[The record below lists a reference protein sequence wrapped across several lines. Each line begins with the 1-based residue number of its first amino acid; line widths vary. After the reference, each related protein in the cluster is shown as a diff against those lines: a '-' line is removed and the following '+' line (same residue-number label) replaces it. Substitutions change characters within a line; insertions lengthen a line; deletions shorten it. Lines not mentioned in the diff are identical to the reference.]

1 MKIKHGLASVVC
13 ISLASCGGGGTES
26 PTAPSPA
33 PVSTRGTAALVMP
46 AADTKFQ
53 WEIAMPIAVSLLDS
67 NNAVVAGPL
76 TCTAAIAGA
85 VDVSAN
91 CTSLTAKRIG
101 AQTIVVS
108 SGSTT
113 ASFVIKAIPQ
123 RQPLT
128 ARSIASGSTTYSVT
142 TSAGSPWFWG
152 GNYSGKLGQLL
163 SFATLNEAGLPMA
176 AKEGATTPMVNIV
189 STTTG
194 TNNAMALTED
204 GEIWSWGGASLK
216 VLGFVSPTPDVALA
230 PGKVRNAAN
239 SENLSHIVQTGLGQE
254 NASALADDGSVYSW
268 GNGVTAGQ
276 GTNASGAFANKVQL
290 ANGSFLSDIVHIS
303 VGNNFTL
310 ALTRS
315 GAVYAWGSDNMLN
328 TSTAIS
334 AMGKQVAY
342 ATPVVVAGTLAP
354 LSGIVSVSAGYLNS
368 MALTASGTVYAWGR
382 NDFGQL
388 GQGTRSAAGIGSLA
402 VLVKAPATQ
411 SGDLSGIKAIS
422 AGGNHQL
429 ALTATGEV
437 LAWGYTPDGAI
448 GEGNTVNLGN
458 EVTLPRYVIDTSG
471 TGNLTGIKAIAAGYS
486 NSLALMSS
494 GEVLIWGRNFASSLG
509 QNLSSVQLATSRVPL
524 KVKDATGTGTINV
537 GPIADFRNLLQQFP

>member
-13 ISLASCGGGGTES
+13 ISLASCGGGGGTES

-76 TCTAAIAGA
+76 ACTAAIAGA

-101 AQTIVVS
+101 AQMIVVT

-128 ARSIASGSTTYSVT
+128 ARSIASGATTYSAT
-142 TSAGSPWFWG
+142 TAGGIPWFWG
-152 GNYSGKLGQLL
+152 VNSSGKLAQLL
-163 SFATLNEAGLPMA
+163 SSATLNEAGLPMA

-189 STTTG
+189 SSTTG

-239 SENLSHIVQTGLGQE
+239 SENLTHIVQIGLGQE

-290 ANGSFLSDIVHIS
+290 ANGTFLSDIVQIS

-315 GAVYAWGSDNMLN
+315 GAVYAWGSDNTLN
-328 TSTAIS
+328 TSTAVS

-342 ATPVVVAGTLAP
+342 ATPVVAAGTLAP
-354 LSGIVSVSAGYLNS
+354 LSGIVSVSAGHRNS
-368 MALTASGTVYAWGR
+368 MALTASGTVYVWGG

-388 GQGTRSAAGIGSLA
+388 GQGNRSAAGIGSLA

-411 SGDLSGIKAIS
+411 SGNLNGIKAIS
-422 AGGNHQL
+422 AGGNHLL

-437 LAWGYTPDGAI
+437 LAWGITTAT

-458 EVTLPRYVIDTSG
+458 EVTLPRYVIDISG
-471 TGNLTGIKAIAAGYS
+471 TGNLIGIKAIAAGYD
-486 NSLALMSS
+486 NSLALMPS
-494 GEVLIWGRNFASSLG
+494 GEVLMWGRNFASSLG